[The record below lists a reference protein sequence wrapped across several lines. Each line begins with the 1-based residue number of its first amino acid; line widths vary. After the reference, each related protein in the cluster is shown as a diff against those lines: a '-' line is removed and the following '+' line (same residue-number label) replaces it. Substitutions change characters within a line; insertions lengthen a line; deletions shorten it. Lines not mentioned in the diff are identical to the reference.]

1 MDSIGLQAYSRVTIA
16 LPCSL
21 ALIGQK
27 TVGVRRWA
35 VMDKV
40 AKVTWACTNDWN
52 GQAVGVELGAIWGD
66 EANTILASL
75 WGSISRSG
83 AC

>member
-1 MDSIGLQAYSRVTIA
+1 M
-16 LPCSL
+16 L
-21 ALIGQK
+21 AGADWPENGWRQKAGCDGQ
-27 TVGVRRWA
+27 GVCG
-35 VMDKV
+35 
-40 AKVTWACTNDWN
+40 VTWACTNDWN